1 MPPNFI
7 VFSNNDYKMFHW
19 HLTSYTQ
26 PHIYTYIYTIE
37 QQQIDNTKKI
47 ITYRLCYLY
56 IFLLIIKAHTHTH
69 TEKEWVKM
77 AIYSFQSV

>member
-7 VFSNNDYKMFHW
+7 VPSNNDYKMFHW

-26 PHIYTYIYTIE
+26 PHIDTNVHTID
-37 QQQIDNTKKI
+37 QQQIGNTKKMV
-47 ITYRLCYLY
+47 ITYRVRYLY
-56 IFLLIIKAHTHTH
+56 IFLLIIIKAHIQSYGA
-69 TEKEWVKM
+69 KM

>member
-7 VFSNNDYKMFHW
+7 VPSNNDYKMFHW

-26 PHIYTYIYTIE
+26 LHIDTNVHTID
-37 QQQIDNTKKI
+37 QQQIDNTKKMV
-47 ITYRLCYLY
+47 ITYRVRYLY
-56 IFLLIIKAHTHTH
+56 IFLLIIIKAHIQSYGA
-69 TEKEWVKM
+69 KM